1 MNKDR
6 LITLS
11 LIILAAAASRL
22 LPHPENVAPIAAIAL
37 FAGAKFENK
46 ALAFAVPA
54 LAMLLSDAFIGFY
67 SGMWVTYMA
76 FAAIVCIG
84 FLLRR
89 KQDFSRVALATVAG
103 SVLFFLV
110 TNFALWSSH
119 GLYPQTLD
127 GIMQSYTAALPF
139 FRNSLLGDAFYT
151 ALLFG
156 GFALAE
162 RRFSR
167 LQTNLASA

>member
-22 LPHPENVAPIAAIAL
+22 LPHPDNVAPIAAMAL

-46 ALAFAVPA
+46 QLAFAIPA
-54 LAMLLSDAFIGFY
+54 MAMLLSDAVIGFY
-67 SGMWVTYMA
+67 SGMWITYMA
-76 FAAIVCIG
+76 FAAVVCIG
-84 FLLRR
+84 FMLRS
-89 KQDFSRVALATVAG
+89 KQDVMHTALATVAG

-119 GLYPQTLD
+119 GLYSHTLD
-127 GIMQSYTAALPF
+127 GIMQSYTMALPF
-139 FRNSLLGDAFYT
+139 FRNSLLGDAFYS
-151 ALLFG
+151 AILFG

-162 RRFSR
+162 RRYSR
-167 LQTNLASA
+167 LQAASA